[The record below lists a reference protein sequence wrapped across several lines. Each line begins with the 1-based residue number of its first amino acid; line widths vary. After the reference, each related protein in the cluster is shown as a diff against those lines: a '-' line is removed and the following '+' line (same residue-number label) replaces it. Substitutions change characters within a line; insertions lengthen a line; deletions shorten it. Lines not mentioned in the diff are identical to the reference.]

1 MVNTFVPFADF
12 QLIAKCLD
20 KSRIFKQAVE
30 AYQIIRILEVYEILE
45 QLYNLPYKS
54 GLVSVHLRTLYRQ
67 YQASNQ
73 RLVRVETGFIILP
86 VDEALQRQSVIKL
99 GFGLHP
105 AVRMWYGYRPA
116 LMAYYNTMLTEAEN
130 RGVNTEMKYYEV
142 KEYTLPHWWGWHCV
156 HLSHR
161 CSLKRK
167 LPTHYTFTDKLMLLD
182 YDWPVD

>member
-45 QLYNLPYKS
+45 QLYNQPYKS
-54 GLVSVHLRTLYRQ
+54 GLVSDHLGSLYRQ
-67 YQASNQ
+67 YQASAQ

-86 VDEALQRQSVIKL
+86 VDEALKVKGVVKL

-105 AVRMWYGYRPA
+105 AVRMWYGYRAA
-116 LMAYYNTMLTEAEN
+116 LMVYYNVMLAEAKL
-130 RGVNTEMKYYEV
+130 RKFNTDLTYYEV
-142 KEYTLPHWWGWHCV
+142 KDYTLPHWWGWPSV

-161 CSLKRK
+161 CSLKLK
-167 LPTHYTFTDKLMLLD
+167 LPTHYTFTDRLVMLD